1 MAQLYDEL
9 LALYCRYDQQV
20 LESLDGDTNREG
32 FCKYYDDNAD
42 DADELADAIIRIAKP
57 QTVGD
62 VMALPVDTLR
72 SKGLEYLIDR
82 DASDHYDQVEGFV
95 DIVFTDEVEAAITPA
110 QHGFDG
116 LELCEWIEQTFPV
129 KK

>member
-1 MAQLYDEL
+1 MALLYDEL
-9 LALYCRYDQQV
+9 LSLYCRYHQRV
-20 LESLDGDTNREG
+20 LESLDGDVNREG
-32 FCKYYDDNAD
+32 FAEYLTENGD

-57 QTVGD
+57 QTVGA